1 MRSSRARG
9 IVLVLAVVALTMGV
23 VTSALAAAETYTTRS
38 KTAADSS
45 LTIAFVSR
53 GNAGAIHGN
62 LNYWT
67 SPVDPSGDF
76 EWFNQDVQIT
86 DFALLD
92 SGSGEPT
99 LTYAAVRLNT
109 GAGYDAWETVLE
121 PFTATQD
128 GVYSVAATGTDFL
141 LGEVAGEITPAFGI
155 DTVDPIITTDRVPYY
170 SSTANVTVTATDT
183 MSGMESVLFS
193 VDGDRNDS
201 WEPDF
206 GDPSTFSA
214 TFPFSGEGMHSI
226 SWTGFDNA
234 GNALHG
240 SVTFG
245 IGHHTI
251 KPSRSNT
258 HGTISPNTTQTVLY
272 GASKTFTM
280 KAKHGYRISKVLVDG
295 HSVGARSSYRFSNVK
310 SNHTIKAYFVHR

>member
-9 IVLVLAVVALTMGV
+9 IVLVLAVVALAMGV
-23 VTSALAAAETYTTRS
+23 VTSALAASETYTTRS
-38 KTAADSS
+38 KTAADGS
-45 LTIAFVSR
+45 LTIAFASL
-53 GNAGAIHGN
+53 GNAGALHGN

-67 SPVDPSGDF
+67 SPVDRSGDF

-86 DFALLD
+86 DLALLD

-99 LTYAAVRLNT
+99 LTSAAVRLKT
-109 GAGYDAWETVLE
+109 GSGYGAWEAVPE

-128 GVYSVAATGTDFL
+128 GVYSVAASGTDFL

-155 DTVDPIITTDRVPYY
+155 DTVGPVITTDRAPYY
-170 SSTANVTVTATDT
+170 SSAANVTVTATDT

-206 GDPSTFSA
+206 LDPSTFAA
-214 TFPFSGEGMHSI
+214 TFPFSGEGMHSV

-234 GNALHG
+234 GNAVRG
-240 SVTFG
+240 SVAFG

-258 HGTISPNTTQTVLY
+258 HGTISPSTTQTVLY

-280 KAKHGYRISKVLVDG
+280 KAKHDYRILKVVVDRK
-295 HSVGARSSYRFSNVK
+295 SVGARSSYRFSNVK
-310 SNHTIKAYFVHR
+310 GNHTIRAYFVHK